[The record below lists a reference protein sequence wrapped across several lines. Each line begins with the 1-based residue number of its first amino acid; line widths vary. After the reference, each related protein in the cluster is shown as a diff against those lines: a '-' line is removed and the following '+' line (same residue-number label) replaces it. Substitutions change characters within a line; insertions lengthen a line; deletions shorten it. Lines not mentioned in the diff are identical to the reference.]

1 MIKVHL
7 GRFPIRQM
15 IFPNQLG
22 KIWEDLLAFIWF
34 YCFYYSPSFVISC
47 NISELG
53 FFLLSPPSA
62 ADRAPK
68 WLFMLTMGQ
77 DVVVECQNHSQARL
91 RNRVATVVPSR
102 SSKKVEENERKRL
115 PANRYQYLNRL
126 DDDLRELN
134 RSYSS
139 SLDYESMNSRKLSAD
154 NEVLKRGSMY
164 QSSKEVRRMRK
175 QREGRIKVDSGC
187 NEDAF
192 ISFEIIDHV
201 PQHVANKSNQL
212 PDKKFLPLVSSNADL
227 VDSIST
233 SSTEFLDLSF
243 RDLLNKPFVTDKT
256 CLDFVPAKGS
266 GIDDFVEIC
275 LHSVDKQTPRE
286 VVPRFLEP
294 GPLKD
299 RKAHCYEKI
308 HPAENTFERDSAN
321 ILPKCFSENAKM
333 SHAFLGLE
341 HSIADARG
349 SKTKFSQLKR
359 IFDPIMKSKSLRDSF
374 PAGTQNTGLK
384 AALQKSLLHEI
395 STKEEDIKL
404 GSCLTQGA
412 FLQVAISPAHLHGIL
427 KLDIENG
434 HPSFEFSLQDPEE
447 VLLAKTW
454 KTASAFNWVYT
465 FHSSK
470 KKINTSRGTDD
481 KHGTLPPLVGQMQVS
496 CYLCSELRE
505 NGSLFNS
512 TVTEFVLYDITR
524 ARRNFSIEERSKCC
538 SDPAQPVSSNVVKDL
553 TPAGAPERNKS
564 AEYLDSSRLG
574 LSSCNSDTSASYPWL
589 SKDLHPQHEIAAIVI
604 QVPFNKKENSIEKEE
619 FRPKGN
625 QKASR
630 CSPIDRRKETRSHM
644 NYPIV
649 KVVTPSGNHGLPN
662 TVGAGPSSLLDR
674 WRFGGGC
681 DCGGW
686 DMACPIIVFDNQQG
700 DDWINHSASEFQTPM
715 SLFLQ
720 GSKENVPA
728 LTIMADKK
736 GQYSVYFHAQF
747 SAQQA
752 FSICIAILHSS
763 ELSSAITQ
771 EKTRQRLYSNSVRL
785 LLEEEVRHLIE
796 AAESE
801 EKRKAKEGVEQ
812 IPPFFLDTPF
822 SPMGRV

>member
-1 MIKVHL
+1 
-7 GRFPIRQM
+7 
-15 IFPNQLG
+15 
-22 KIWEDLLAFIWF
+22 
-34 YCFYYSPSFVISC
+34 
-47 NISELG
+47 
-53 FFLLSPPSA
+53 
-62 ADRAPK
+62 
-68 WLFMLTMGQ
+68 MLTMGQ
-77 DVVVECQNHSQARL
+77 DVVFECQNHSQARL
-91 RNRVATVVPSR
+91 RNRLATVPNP

-126 DDDLRELN
+126 DGDLRELN

-192 ISFEIIDHV
+192 ISFEIIDHL
-201 PQHVANKSNQL
+201 PQRVANKSNQFS
-212 PDKKFLPLVSSNADL
+212 DKKFLPLVSSSADL
-227 VDSIST
+227 VNSIST
-233 SSTEFLDLSF
+233 SSTGFLDLSF
-243 RDLLNKPFVTDKT
+243 RDLPNKPFVTDKT

-266 GIDDFVEIC
+266 SGIDDFVEIL

-286 VVPRFLEP
+286 VIPRFLEQ
-294 GPLKD
+294 GLLKEQ
-299 RKAHCYEKI
+299 KAHCYEKI
-308 HPAENTFERDSAN
+308 HPAENTCERDSAN
-321 ILPKCFSENAKM
+321 ILPKCFSENAKT

-341 HSIADARG
+341 HGVADARG
-349 SKTKFSQLKR
+349 SKSKFSQLKR

-374 PAGTQNTGLK
+374 PAGTQNTGGLSVDHTNIGLG
-384 AALQKSLLHEI
+384 ALFQKSLLNEI
-395 STKEEDIKL
+395 STKEEDIKP
-404 GSCLTQGA
+404 GSCLTQGV
-412 FLQVAISPAHLHGIL
+412 FLQAAAISPAHLHGIL

-447 VLLAKTW
+447 VLSAKTW
-454 KTASAFNWVYT
+454 KTDSAFNWVYT
-465 FHSSK
+465 FHSFK
-470 KKINTSRGTDD
+470 KKINTSRGTND

-496 CYLCSELRE
+496 CYLCSEVRE

-524 ARRNFSIEERSKCC
+524 ARRNFSVEERSKCC
-538 SDPAQPVSSNVVKDL
+538 SVPAQPVSSNVAEDL

-574 LSSCNSDTSASYPWL
+574 LSSCDSDASASYPWL

-604 QVPFNKKENSIEKEE
+604 QVPFNKMENSKEKKE
-619 FRPKGN
+619 FHPKGN
-625 QKASR
+625 QKATR
-630 CSPIDRRKETRSHM
+630 CSPIDRRKETKNHM
-644 NYPIV
+644 NPPTV

-686 DMACPIIVFDNQQG
+686 DMACPIIVFDNQRG
-700 DDWINHSASEFQTPM
+700 DDWTNHSTSVFQTSM

-728 LTIMADKK
+728 LTIMTDRR

-747 SAQQA
+747 SALQA
-752 FSICIAILHSS
+752 FSICIAMLRSS
-763 ELSSAITQ
+763 EVSSAITL
-771 EKTRQRLYSNSVRL
+771 EKTRQRLYSNSLRL

-796 AAESE
+796 AVESE
-801 EKRKAKEGVEQ
+801 EQRKAKEGAEQ
-812 IPPFFLDTPF
+812 MPPFFLDPPF